1 MKVLFF
7 TLLCSASLIQGS
19 APLAREA
26 GKNSP
31 GAKDQ
36 VQNEKLT
43 MNYCLRQTMLTIAEI
58 KKGTVTGL
66 PTLEKAQAAQARLE
80 DRLRR
85 IQAIAGWIT
94 VRKPSDEAISRAFMA
109 YKNKNKTELE
119 TAAKEPV
126 VEPVVEPVKEKRN
139 RIGIT
144 FSEHLKREEKKGIIR
159 SVSAPTTTKEKMSA
173 QDRAERTISEED
185 SEESINETFG
195 SLFKEKA

>member
-19 APLAREA
+19 APLAREV

-80 DRLRR
+80 DQLTR
-85 IQAIAGWIT
+85 IQEILLWIT
-94 VRKPSDEAISRAFMA
+94 IRNPSDQAISDAFMA
-109 YKNKNKTELE
+109 YKN
-119 TAAKEPV
+119 
-126 VEPVVEPVKEKRN
+126 
-139 RIGIT
+139 
-144 FSEHLKREEKKGIIR
+144 R
-159 SVSAPTTTKEKMSA
+159 SNSQVA
-173 QDRAERTISEED
+173 
-185 SEESINETFG
+185 
-195 SLFKEKA
+195 